1 MKKIIYILQKEF
13 TQIFRNKTM
22 LPMIFGVPIF
32 QLVLLVHAATLEM
45 KSIDMYVV
53 DKDLSSMSHKL
64 INKFKGSP
72 FYNINGISFS
82 IEDGLEAVEKNK
94 TDMIIQIPYGFEH
107 DLIRENRTEV
117 QLLVDGI
124 NGTAASLINAYSYSV
139 ISDFNRNIIVDLTQM
154 PAIADLEPI
163 HVEKSFWYNPELNYK
178 IYMLPGILV
187 ILVTLI
193 SMFLTAMNIVREK
206 EIGTIEQLN
215 VTPIRKYEFIIGK
228 LVPFMIIAL
237 FELAFGL
244 AIGKIF
250 FHIPIVG
257 SLALLFGFT
266 IVYLLVVLGIGLFIS
281 TISSTQ
287 QQVMFIAFFFMLVFI
302 LMSGIF
308 TPTES
313 MPIWAQRVNIINP
326 FYYFMRVIRMIL
338 LKGSGFWDISYEFFS
353 LLIYGVIILSLAVWK
368 YRKVA

>member
-1 MKKIIYILQKEF
+1 
-13 TQIFRNKTM
+13 M
-22 LPMIFGVPIF
+22 LPLIFGVPII
-32 QLVLLVHAATLEM
+32 QLVVLVHAATLEM

-53 DKDLSSMSHKL
+53 DKDLSSLSHKMVS
-64 INKFKGSP
+64 KFEGSP
-72 FYNINGISFS
+72 FYNISGVSFS
-82 IEDGLEAVEKNK
+82 IKEANEDIEKNQA
-94 TDMIIQIPYGFEH
+94 DFILQIPSGFER
-107 DLIRENRTEV
+107 DLMRENSAQV

-124 NGTAASLINAYSYSV
+124 NGTAASLINAYSTSL
-139 ISDFNRNIIVDLTQM
+139 IADFNRNIIVDLTKM
-154 PAIADLEPI
+154 PQVKDMNPIAIETTY
-163 HVEKSFWYNPELNYK
+163 WYNPELNYK

-187 ILVTLI
+187 ILVTI
-193 SMFLTAMNIVREK
+193 ASMFLAAMNIVREK

-215 VTPIRKYEFIIGK
+215 VTPIKKFEFIAGK
-228 LVPFMIIAL
+228 LVPFLIIAL

-250 FHIPIVG
+250 FHIPMVG
-257 SLALLFGFT
+257 SIPLLFGFT
-266 IVYLLVVLGIGLFIS
+266 VVYLLVVLGIGLFIS

-313 MPIWAQRVNIINP
+313 MPMWAQKVNIINP

-338 LKGSGFWDISYEFFS
+338 LKGSGFRDISYEFYS
-353 LLIYGVIILSLAVWK
+353 LSIYAIIMLSLSVWR

>member
-1 MKKIIYILQKEF
+1 MRTIRFILRKEF
-13 TQIFRNKTM
+13 TQVFRNKTM
-22 LPMIFGVPIF
+22 LPMIFGIPII
-32 QLVLLVHAATLEM
+32 QLVILVHAATLEM

-64 INKFKGSP
+64 VNKFEGSP
-72 FYNINGISFS
+72 FYNISGVSFS
-82 IEDGLEAVEKNK
+82 MNDANESIEKNQA
-94 TDMIIQIPYGFEH
+94 DFILHIPYGFERN
-107 DLIRENRTEV
+107 LMRENESKV
-117 QLLVDGI
+117 QLLIDGI
-124 NGTAASLINAYSYSV
+124 NGTAASLINAYSSSV
-139 ISDFNRNIIVDLTQM
+139 ISGFNRNIMVDLTKM
-154 PAIADLEPI
+154 PAVKNMNPI
-163 HVEKSFWYNPELNYK
+163 KVEESYWYNPELNYK

-187 ILVTLI
+187 ILVTII
-193 SMFLTAMNIVREK
+193 SMFLAAMNIVREK

-215 VTPIRKYEFIIGK
+215 VTPINKVQFIIGK
-228 LVPFMIIAL
+228 LVPFLVIAL

-244 AIGKIF
+244 AIGKVF

-257 SLALLFGFT
+257 SLLLLFAFT

-287 QQVMFIAFFFMLVFI
+287 QQVMFISFFFMLVFI

-313 MPIWAQRVNIINP
+313 MPVWAQKVNIINP

-353 LLIYGVIILSLAVWK
+353 LSVYAVIMLSLSVWR

>member
-1 MKKIIYILQKEF
+1 MKKIKYILQKEF
-13 TQIFRNKTM
+13 IQIFRNKTM
-22 LPMIFGVPIF
+22 LPMIFGIPII
-32 QLVLLVHAATLEM
+32 QLVILVHAATLEM
-45 KSIDMYVV
+45 KSIDMFVV
-53 DKDLSSMSHKL
+53 DQDLSSLSYKL
-64 INKFKGSP
+64 VNKFEGSP
-72 FYNINGISFS
+72 FYNISGSSFS
-82 IEDGLEAVEKNK
+82 MDEANEATEKNQA
-94 TDMIIQIPYGFEH
+94 DFILHIPQGFER
-107 DLIRENRTEV
+107 DLIRENKSNV
-117 QLLVDGI
+117 QLLIDAI
-124 NGTAASLINAYSYSV
+124 NGTAASLTNAYSTAV

-154 PAIADLEPI
+154 PQVKDLNPI
-163 HVEKSFWYNPELNYK
+163 SVETSYWYNPELNYK

-187 ILVTLI
+187 ILVTII

-215 VTPIRKYEFIIGK
+215 VTPIKKFEFIIGK
-228 LVPFMIIAL
+228 LIPFMIIAL

-244 AIGKIF
+244 AIGKVF

-257 SLALLFGFT
+257 SISLLFGFT
-266 IVYLLVVLGIGLFIS
+266 FVYLLVVLGIGLFIS

-313 MPIWAQRVNIINP
+313 MPMWAQRVNIINP

-353 LLIYGVIILSLAVWK
+353 LLIYAVIILSLSVWR
-368 YRKVA
+368 YRKVV

>member
-1 MKKIIYILQKEF
+1 MKKIKYILQKEF
-13 TQIFRNKTM
+13 TQIFRNRTM
-22 LPMIFGVPIF
+22 LPMIFGVPII
-32 QLVLLVHAATLEM
+32 QLVILVHAATLEM
-45 KSIDMYVV
+45 KSIDMYVI
-53 DKDLSSMSHKL
+53 DKDLSTMSHKL
-64 INKFKGSP
+64 INKFGASP
-72 FYNINGISFS
+72 FYNINGVSFS
-82 IEDGLEAVEKNK
+82 LNEALETIEKNE
-94 TDMIIQIPYGFEH
+94 TDVIVQIPYGFER
-107 DLIRENRTEV
+107 DLIRENKTNV
-117 QLLVDGI
+117 QLLIDGI
-124 NGTAASLINAYSYSV
+124 NGTAASLINAYSSSV

-154 PAIADLEPI
+154 PSVKNLEPI
-163 HVEKSFWYNPELNYK
+163 NVETMYWYNPELNYK

-215 VTPIRKYEFIIGK
+215 VTPVKKFEFIAGK

-257 SLALLFGFT
+257 SLWLLFGFT

-287 QQVMFIAFFFMLVFI
+287 QQVMFIAFFFMIVFI

-308 TPTES
+308 TATES
-313 MPIWAQRVNIINP
+313 MPIWVQKVNIINP

-353 LLIYGVIILSLAVWK
+353 LLIYGTTMLSLAVWR
-368 YRKVA
+368 YRKVS

>member
-1 MKKIIYILQKEF
+1 MRKIKFILQKEF

-22 LPMIFGVPIF
+22 LPMIFGMPIL
-32 QLVLLVHAATLEM
+32 QLVILVHAATLEM

-53 DKDLSSMSHKL
+53 DKDLSSLSHKL
-64 INKFKGSP
+64 ITKFDFSP
-72 FYNINGISFS
+72 FYNITGVSFS
-82 IEDGLEAVEKNK
+82 IDDANEAIEKNQA
-94 TDMIIQIPYGFEH
+94 DFIIHIPYGFER
-107 DLIRENRTEV
+107 DLIRENSTKV
-117 QLLVDGI
+117 QLLIDGI
-124 NGTAASLINAYSYSV
+124 NGMAASLIYAYSSTV

-154 PAIADLEPI
+154 PAIEDLNPI
-163 HVEKSFWYNPELNYK
+163 VVETSYWYNPELNYK
-178 IYMLPGILV
+178 TYMLPGILV
-187 ILVTLI
+187 ILVTII
-193 SMFLTAMNIVREK
+193 SMFLAAMNIVREK

-215 VTPIRKYEFIIGK
+215 VTPIRKYELIVGK
-228 LVPFMIIAL
+228 LMPFLIIAL

-244 AIGKIF
+244 AIGKFF
-250 FHIPIVG
+250 FHIPMVG
-257 SLALLFGFT
+257 SLGLLFGFT
-266 IVYLLVVLGIGLFIS
+266 VVYLLVVLGIGLFIS

-313 MPIWAQRVNIINP
+313 MPMWAQNVNIINP

-338 LKGSGFWDISYEFFS
+338 LKGSGFWDISREFFS
-353 LLIYGVIILSLAVWK
+353 LLIYAIIMLSLAVWK

>member
-1 MKKIIYILQKEF
+1 
-13 TQIFRNKTM
+13 M
-22 LPMIFGVPIF
+22 LPMIFGVPII
-32 QLVLLVHAATLEM
+32 QLVILVHAATLEM

-53 DKDLSSMSHKL
+53 DKDLSSLSHKL
-64 INKFKGSP
+64 INKFEGSP
-72 FYNINGISFS
+72 FYNISGSSFS
-82 IEDGLEAVEKNK
+82 IDDANEAIEKNQV
-94 TDMIIQIPYGFEH
+94 DFIIHIPYGFER
-107 DLIRENRTEV
+107 DLMRNNSTPV
-117 QLLVDGI
+117 QILIDGI
-124 NGTAASLINAYSYSV
+124 NGTAASLINAYSMSV
-139 ISDFNRNIIVDLTQM
+139 ITDFNRNIIVDLTKM
-154 PAIADLEPI
+154 PQIKDLNPIAIET
-163 HVEKSFWYNPELNYK
+163 SYWYNPELNYK

-187 ILVTLI
+187 ILVTII
-193 SMFLTAMNIVREK
+193 SMFLAAMNIVREK

-215 VTPIRKYEFIIGK
+215 VTPIKKLEFIAGK
-228 LVPFMIIAL
+228 LVPFLIIAL

-244 AIGKIF
+244 LIGKFF

-257 SLALLFGFT
+257 SLGLLFGFT
-266 IVYLLVVLGIGLFIS
+266 VVYLLVVLGIGLFIS

-313 MPIWAQRVNIINP
+313 MPMWAQRVNIINP

-353 LLIYGVIILSLAVWK
+353 LLIYAIIILSLAVWR

>member
-1 MKKIIYILQKEF
+1 
-13 TQIFRNKTM
+13 M
-22 LPMIFGVPIF
+22 LPLIFGVPII
-32 QLVLLVHAATLEM
+32 QLVVLVHAATLEM

-53 DKDLSSMSHKL
+53 DKDLSSLSHKMVS
-64 INKFKGSP
+64 KFEGSP
-72 FYNINGISFS
+72 FYNISGTSFS
-82 IEDGLEAVEKNK
+82 IKEANEAIEKNQA
-94 TDMIIQIPYGFEH
+94 DFILQIPSGFER
-107 DLIRENRTEV
+107 DLMRENSAQV

-124 NGTAASLINAYSYSV
+124 NGTAASLINAYSTSV
-139 ISDFNRNIIVDLTQM
+139 IADFNRNIIVDLTQKPQVKDM
-154 PAIADLEPI
+154 NPIAIET
-163 HVEKSFWYNPELNYK
+163 SYWYNPELNYK

-187 ILVTLI
+187 ILVTI
-193 SMFLTAMNIVREK
+193 VSMFLAAMNIVREK

-215 VTPIRKYEFIIGK
+215 VTPIKKFEFIAGK
-228 LVPFMIIAL
+228 LVPFLIIAL

-250 FHIPIVG
+250 FHIPMVG
-257 SLALLFGFT
+257 SIPLLFGFT
-266 IVYLLVVLGIGLFIS
+266 LVYLLVVLGIGLFIS

-313 MPIWAQRVNIINP
+313 MPMWAQKVNIINP

-338 LKGSGFWDISYEFFS
+338 LKGSGFWDIAYEFFS
-353 LLIYGVIILSLAVWK
+353 LLIYAVVMLSLSVWR

>member
-1 MKKIIYILQKEF
+1 MRTIRFILRKEF

-22 LPMIFGVPIF
+22 LPMIFGIPII
-32 QLVLLVHAATLEM
+32 QLVILVHAATLEM

-53 DKDLSSMSHKL
+53 DNDLSSMSYEL
-64 INKFKGSP
+64 ISKFKGSS
-72 FYNINGISFS
+72 FYNISGSSFS
-82 IEDGLEAVEKNK
+82 MDKANKAIEKNQ
-94 TDMIIQIPYGFEH
+94 TDLILHIPSGFERN
-107 DLIRENRTEV
+107 LMRENESKV
-117 QLLVDGI
+117 QLLIDGI
-124 NGTAASLINAYSYSV
+124 NGTAASLINAYSTSV

-154 PAIADLEPI
+154 PAIEDMNLIKME
-163 HVEKSFWYNPELNYK
+163 ESYWYNPELNYK

-187 ILVTLI
+187 ILVTII
-193 SMFLTAMNIVREK
+193 SMFLAAMNIVREK

-215 VTPIRKYEFIIGK
+215 VTPIKKFEFIVGK
-228 LVPFMIIAL
+228 LMPFLVIAL

-244 AIGKIF
+244 TIGKIF

-257 SLALLFGFT
+257 SLGLLFGFT

-281 TISSTQ
+281 AISSTQ
-287 QQVMFIAFFFMLVFI
+287 QQVMFISFFFMLVFI

-353 LLIYGVIILSLAVWK
+353 LLIYATIMLSLAVWR

>member
-1 MKKIIYILQKEF
+1 
-13 TQIFRNKTM
+13 M
-22 LPMIFGVPIF
+22 LPMIFGIPII
-32 QLVLLVHAATLEM
+32 QLVILVHAATLEM

-53 DKDLSSMSHKL
+53 DKDLSGMSSEL
-64 INKFKGSP
+64 VNKFEGSP
-72 FYNINGISFS
+72 FYNISGVSFS
-82 IEDGLEAVEKNK
+82 IDDANESIEKNQA
-94 TDMIIQIPYGFEH
+94 DFILQIPYGFERN
-107 DLIRENRTEV
+107 LMRENESKV
-117 QLLVDGI
+117 QVLIDGI
-124 NGTAASLINAYSYSV
+124 NGTAASLINAYSSSV
-139 ISDFNRNIIVDLTQM
+139 ISDFNRNIMVDLTKM
-154 PAIADLEPI
+154 PAIEDMNPI
-163 HVEKSFWYNPELNYK
+163 QVQESYWYNPELNYK

-187 ILVTLI
+187 ILVTII
-193 SMFLTAMNIVREK
+193 SMFLAAMNIVREK

-215 VTPIRKYEFIIGK
+215 VTPIKKVQFIVGK
-228 LVPFMIIAL
+228 LVPFLIIAL

-257 SLALLFGFT
+257 SLLLLFGFT

-287 QQVMFIAFFFMLVFI
+287 QQVMFISFFFMLVFI

-313 MPIWAQRVNIINP
+313 MPVWAQKVNIINP
-326 FYYFMRVIRMIL
+326 FYYFMRVIRMIV

-353 LLIYGVIILSLAVWK
+353 LSVYAVVMLSLSVWR